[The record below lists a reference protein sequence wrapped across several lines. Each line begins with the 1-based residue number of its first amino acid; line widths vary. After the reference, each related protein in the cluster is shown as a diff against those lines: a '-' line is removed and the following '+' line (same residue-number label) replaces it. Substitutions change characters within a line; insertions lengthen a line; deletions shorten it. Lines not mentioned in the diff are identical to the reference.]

1 MTYLE
6 EWESSQMAIQN
17 KLKFK
22 TTKQSTMK
30 KMKNIILVAAT
41 LLSSAVFGQ
50 KLGHINSNELLL
62 AMPERAAVEEN
73 IKRTAQDLESKLAAL
88 TKEYQAQVQ
97 TYQAQEATM
106 TDVIKK
112 DKIKEITNLEERIG
126 EFQQSAQKDLQAQE
140 EKLLR
145 PIIDKAKKAI
155 ENVAKENNFTYIF
168 DSGVG
173 VLLYQKDSDD
183 IMPLVK
189 KKLGLL

>member
-1 MTYLE
+1 MK
-6 EWESSQMAIQN
+6 QI
-17 KLKFK
+17 LKK
-22 TTKQSTMK
+22 
-30 KMKNIILVAAT
+30 
-41 LLSSAVFGQ
+41 
-50 KLGHINSNELLL
+50 
-62 AMPERAAVEEN
+62 
-73 IKRTAQDLESKLAAL
+73 TAQDLESKLAAL
-88 TKEYQAQVQ
+88 TKEYQSQVQ
-97 TYQAQEATM
+97 TYQAQEAAM
-106 TDVIKK
+106 TDAIKQ

-155 ENVAKENNFTYIF
+155 EDVAKENGFTYIF

-189 KKLGLL
+189 KKLGLI